1 MSLILVACG
10 GAESRKA
17 KYLQSAEMHYKNDDC
32 DKAKLD
38 YRNVLQIDP
47 KDSDS
52 RIGLARCLGQE
63 QEWRS
68 VYKLL
73 SAVNDEYPDNIEA
86 KHELAKL
93 YLLSGDRDKAY
104 ELIEE
109 VLAINPK
116 HASSI
121 ALRGLFHTANKTI
134 VAARNDAQ
142 EALSL
147 DKHNLLAVSLMSAL
161 NLKDENNDAAIDIV
175 KDAIDNTQNDDRKLK
190 ELKILLIAIY
200 GRTGDI
206 DKVIPIFEELIAR
219 YPDKALY
226 RNRLAVIYAE
236 KGDYAKGEEVL
247 LGGKSEADEDYNSF
261 LSHVAYIDAYQGAD
275 KGIKTLIKYAQ
286 QEDAHPR
293 IKLALGERYFK
304 NKDLEKAKSI
314 FMELAEDKINTL
326 EANEAKNYLA
336 YLSLQEKEN
345 DIALNLVDEVLA
357 ESPTNQRALM
367 IRGTMALSRRDAPQ
381 AIADFQTI
389 LRDEPSNTA
398 VIRQLASA
406 YILNGQTDLAKD
418 VVQRAVEIDKDSKE
432 LNLLY
437 ARMQGKDKE
446 YDSAIATVNELIE
459 FDNQDIES
467 IKTLFDLQ
475 IANNDFGGA
484 KDTADQLKAASVD
497 DPLGYYLAGVL
508 LQNEKNYTEAEKEY
522 LTALEKNPRAN
533 EPLSALIKLYLSQQ
547 EVDKAL
553 QYLDALIAKDA
564 DYLVPYNLQG
574 EIHLS
579 QKNYSKANG
588 KFEDA
593 IAKNSKWWV
602 PYRGLSLMYAA
613 QDDIENSLKML
624 QRGMDNGADIER
636 LGIDLAL
643 AQQRLERRQEAINT
657 YGSILEKLPNSVLA
671 KNNLSMLL
679 VDDAANSDEI
689 ERAVS
694 YIDSFENINEAA
706 LLDTAGWVYYRSGD
720 LDKSIEYLTK
730 ALVLAPDNAEMNYHI
745 GMVYAAQDN
754 TVKAKEHLLLATNSE
769 QTYIGKEIAQKKLD
783 EL

>member
-47 KDSDS
+47 KDADS
-52 RIGLARCLGQE
+52 RIGLARCLGQD

-93 YLLSGDRDKAY
+93 YLLSGDRDKTY

-109 VLAINPK
+109 VLAVDPK

-142 EALSL
+142 EALSI

-161 NLKDENNDAAIDIV
+161 HLKDEKYD
-175 KDAIDNTQNDDRKLK
+175 DAIAIVRNAIANTQDDDRKLK
-190 ELKILLIAIY
+190 ELKVLLIAIY
-200 GRTGDI
+200 GRAGDI
-206 DKVIPIFEELIAR
+206 DSVIPIFEELIAR
-219 YPDKALY
+219 YPDKAQY
-226 RNRLAVIYAE
+226 RNKLAVIYAE
-236 KGDYAKGEEVL
+236 KGDYEKGEQVL
-247 LGGKSEADEDYNSF
+247 LGGKSKDDASYTSF

-275 KGIKTLIKYAQ
+275 KGLETLIAYAQ
-286 QEDAHPR
+286 QDDAHPR

-304 NKDLEKAKSI
+304 NKEIDKAKPI
-314 FMELAEDKINTL
+314 FMELAENKLSTL

-336 YLSLQEKEN
+336 YLSLQEKDNET
-345 DIALNLVDEVLA
+345 ALNLVDEVLA

-389 LRDEPSNTA
+389 LRDEPNNTT
-398 VIRQLASA
+398 VIRQLATA

-437 ARMQGKDKE
+437 ARLQGQDKD
-446 YDSAIATVNELIE
+446 YDSAIATVNELIQSNS
-459 FDNQDIES
+459 DDIES

-475 IANNDFGGA
+475 IANNDLSGA
-484 KDTADQLKAASVD
+484 KDTTDKLKLASED
-497 DPLGYYLAGVL
+497 NPLGYYLSGVL
-508 LQNEKNYTEAEKEY
+508 LQNEENYEEAEKQY

-533 EPLSALIKLYLSQQ
+533 EPLSALIKLYLNQQ
-547 EVDKAL
+547 EIDKAL
-553 QYLDALIAKDA
+553 AYLDGLLAKDA

-574 EIHLS
+574 EIYLS
-579 QKNYSKANG
+579 QKNYSQAKA
-588 KFEDA
+588 KFEQA
-593 IAKNSKWWV
+593 IAKNDKWWV

-624 QRGMDNGADIER
+624 QRGINNGADMER
-636 LGIDLAL
+636 LGVDLAL
-643 AQQRLERRQEAINT
+643 TQQRLERREDAINT
-657 YGSILEKLPNSVLA
+657 YESILEKLPNSVLA

-679 VDDAANSDEI
+679 VDDSADSEDIA
-689 ERAVS
+689 RAVS
-694 YIDSFENINEAA
+694 YIESFENVKEAA
-706 LLDTAGWVYYRSGD
+706 LLDTAGWVYYRAGD
-720 LDKSIEYLTK
+720 LTKSIDYLSK
-730 ALVLAPDNAEMNYHI
+730 AIALAPGNAEMNYHI
-745 GMVYAAQDN
+745 GMAYAAQGN
-754 TVKAKEHLLLATNSE
+754 VVKAKEHLVKATNTDQE
-769 QTYIGKEIAQKKLD
+769 YMGKEIAQQKLN